1 MSDTGVELTLAIND
15 YDHVRDLVSGRVPVE
30 GVRLTALTLSVEE
43 IFFRFTQ
50 FREWD
55 VSELSMGKYSSLV
68 AAGDDSLVGIPVF
81 PSRVFRH
88 SGIYVRGDGSVAE
101 PAQLAGRRIG
111 VPEWVVTAGIYTRG
125 ILAHEYGV
133 ALESVDWY
141 QGGVNEPGREELL
154 APTLPEGV
162 SLTPVADRSLEDML
176 LAGDLDAIVAPRAPA
191 GMTDPERDIV
201 RLISDHRAVEAE
213 YFRRTGVFPIMH
225 VIVIKADV
233 HSRHPWVATNLMRG
247 FDQAKRRSLERFD
260 DVSASR
266 FPLPWTWDELPRAR
280 ELLGDDPWPYGLE
293 PNRPTL
299 DTFLGYAHEQG
310 VCARRLAPEDLFPE
324 SLTREFRI

>member
-1 MSDTGVELTLAIND
+1 LSEPVELTLAIND
-15 YDHVRDLVSGRVPVE
+15 YDHVRDLVTGRVQVE

-55 VSELSMGKYSSLV
+55 VSELSFGKYSSLI
-68 AAGDDSLVGIPVF
+68 ASGDRSLVAIPVF

-88 SGIYVRGDGSVAE
+88 SGIYVRGDGSVTE
-101 PAQLAGRRIG
+101 PSQLAGRRIG

-133 ALESVDWY
+133 ALDSVEWF
-141 QGGVNEPGREELL
+141 QGGVNEPGREELV
-154 APTLPEGV
+154 APSLPEGV
-162 SLTPVADRSLEDML
+162 TLTPVADRSLEDML
-176 LAGDLDAIVAPRAPA
+176 LAGDLEAIVAPRAPQGLA
-191 GMTDPERDIV
+191 DPERDVV
-201 RLISDHRAVEAE
+201 RLIKDHRAVEAE

-225 VIVIKADV
+225 VVAIKAEV
-233 HSRHPWVATNLMRG
+233 HERHPWVAANLMRA
-247 FDQAKRRSLERFD
+247 FEEAKRRSLERFD

-299 DTFLGYAHEQG
+299 ETFLGFAHEQG
-310 VCARRLAPEDLFPE
+310 ANARLLQPEELFPK
-324 SLTREFRI
+324 SVLSDFRI

>member
-1 MSDTGVELTLAIND
+1 MSHSGVELTLAIND
-15 YDHVRDLVSGRVPVE
+15 YDHVRDLVTGRVPVE
-30 GVRLTALTLSVEE
+30 GVSLTALTLSVEE

-50 FREWD
+50 YREWD
-55 VSELSMGKYSSLV
+55 VSELSLGKYSSLV
-68 AAGDDSLVGIPVF
+68 ASGDDSLVAIPVF

-101 PAQLAGRRIG
+101 PAQLAGRRVG

-125 ILAHEYGV
+125 ILVHEYGV
-133 ALESVDWY
+133 ALDSVEWF
-141 QGGVNEPGREELL
+141 QGGVNEPGREELVTP
-154 APTLPEGV
+154 ALPDGV

-176 LAGDLDAIVAPRAPA
+176 LAGDLDAIVAPRAPTGLA
-191 GMTDPERDIV
+191 DPDRDVV
-201 RLISDHRAVEAE
+201 RLIADHRTVEAE

-225 VIVIKADV
+225 VVAIKADV
-233 HSRHPWVATNLMRG
+233 HERHPWVGANLMRA
-247 FDQAKRRSLERFD
+247 FEEAKRRSLERFD

-266 FPLPWTWDELPRAR
+266 FPLPWTWDQLPRAR

-310 VCARRLAPEDLFPE
+310 ANARRLKPEELFPK
-324 SLTREFRI
+324 SVLSDFRI